1 VASEQAIVCGVHL
14 PGRSPGLWPGSVT
27 LAISGPVLAQGR
39 GSEKPN
45 VVLMLADNVGASD
58 VLAKEPPIK
67 PGTPDSYTPGR

>member
-1 VASEQAIVCGVHL
+1 MKNNLTCMATAMLLI
-14 PGRSPGLWPGSVT
+14 T

>member
-1 VASEQAIVCGVHL
+1 MKNNLTCMATAMLLI
-14 PGRSPGLWPGSVT
+14 T

-58 VLAKEPPIK
+58 VTGKRAADQA
-67 PGTPDSYTPGR
+67 GNT